1 VLLFPYFQRPYLT
14 PVNPCGL
21 PLRLNLSDAK
31 VANLQAWCLHLYCYR
46 LKNFIPF
53 SFSRFAAIREGSAK
67 VEEFLFH
74 SKFLSKNFRIYF
86 PDPQSL
92 TS

>member
-21 PLRLNLSDAK
+21 PSRLNLSDAK
-31 VANLQAWCLHLYCYR
+31 VANLQAYCLHLYCYG

-53 SFSRFAAIREGSAK
+53 SFSRSLFLLSRFAAIREGSAK

-74 SKFLSKNFRIYF
+74 SKFF
-86 PDPQSL
+86 Q
-92 TS
+92 